1 MMQLIGMAQL
11 PETNSRAGRA
21 GWALGASGGAA
32 LSGDDITLD
41 EVERTRI

>member
-1 MMQLIGMAQL
+1 VERLLQPLYR
-11 PETNSRAGRA
+11 PRRA
-21 GWALGASGGAA
+21 GWALGASGCAA